1 MFGGVNPPGTPP
13 FLCTFFFGGQVQ
25 AGGERKGG
33 VGVGAAVTS
42 AVPAVS
48 VVSSTATPRPAA
60 PGARVLCLVACIA
73 CPFFCLDGKG
83 GGVVGWG
90 SFSSKFL
97 MLVR

>member
-48 VVSSTATPRPAA
+48 STAAPRRTRRSRA
-60 PGARVLCLVACIA
+60 V
-73 CPFFCLDGKG
+73 F
-83 GGVVGWG
+83 VG
-90 SFSSKFL
+90 SIVPSS
-97 MLVR
+97 V

>member
-42 AVPAVS
+42 AVSSTAAPRRTRRSRAVS
-48 VVSSTATPRPAA
+48 VGSIVPSCLGGS
-60 PGARVLCLVACIA
+60 RV
-73 CPFFCLDGKG
+73 F
-83 GGVVGWG
+83 GVG
-90 SFSSKFL
+90 SFF
-97 MLVR
+97 

>member
-33 VGVGAAVTS
+33 VCVGAAVTS

-48 VVSSTATPRPAA
+48 VVSSTATPRRTRRSRA
-60 PGARVLCLVACIA
+60 VS
-73 CPFFCLDGKG
+73 
-83 GGVVGWG
+83 VG
-90 SFSSKFL
+90 SIVPSS
-97 MLVR
+97 V

>member
-42 AVPAVS
+42 AV
-48 VVSSTATPRPAA
+48 SSTAAPRPAA
-60 PGARVLCLVACIA
+60 LGARVLCLLGVSSPLLSRWEQGFWCGV
-73 CPFFCLDGKG
+73 FFLKI
-83 GGVVGWG
+83 
-90 SFSSKFL
+90 FL
-97 MLVR
+97 FW